1 MPYSPDRS
9 VWGARQAVCAAIF
22 GVLAAI
28 ALAGCAGD
36 VPVPFVN
43 VALPP
48 ADPGPAP
55 EYPNVGA
62 TPNTNTND
70 SPVMTDMERQAVE
83 DQLKKLVSDREGNV
97 KKKIDNSK

>member
-1 MPYSPDRS
+1 MALF
-9 VWGARQAVCAAIF
+9 GAMA
-22 GVLAAI
+22 L

-48 ADPGPAP
+48 AGPGPAP

-62 TPNTNTND
+62 TPAVGQNEA
-70 SPVMTDMERQAVE
+70 PVMTEMERQAVE
-83 DQLKKLVSDREGNV
+83 DQLKKLVADREGNM
-97 KKKIDNSK
+97 KKKIERSN